1 MEMENEL
8 LQPLLAVPWF
18 WSVLQRITEHEE
30 AWWLWKPAPEWLW
43 TYFALHP
50 THFQSIELP
59 DKHLLLDCLDAPGSI
74 LAHRAGSGKQDPCSC
89 CGEHTLSPGRRCAYR
104 LPGGK
109 TVKSALEGGVGIVN
123 IVSRDFWGSLS
134 ALCDLV
140 QFLLH
145 CCLPTA
151 LPWCGWK
158 EKHVVCQVQLL
169 ERARPSLFWEKHACI
184 LIGEARR
191 RGVELGCAAIKG

>member
-1 MEMENEL
+1 MSCFNLYWQCHGFDLYYKGSLNMKRPGGFEN
-8 LQPLLAVPWF
+8 QPQ
-18 WSVLQRITEHEE
+18 SNCEHI
-30 AWWLWKPAPEWLW
+30 LPHIP
-43 TYFALHP
+43 P
-50 THFQSIELP
+50 TFSPCSCLTNN
-59 DKHLLLDCLDAPGSI
+59 LLLDCLDAPGSI
-74 LAHRAGSGKQDPCSC
+74 LAHRAGSGKHNPCSC
-89 CGEHTLSPGRRCAYR
+89 CREHTLSRGRHCAYR
-104 LPGGK
+104 LPVWK

-145 CCLPTA
+145 RCLPIA

-169 ERARPSLFWEKHACI
+169 ERARPSL
-184 LIGEARR
+184 L
-191 RGVELGCAAIKG
+191 